1 MNNEITLQTPATLL
15 THWQGHRDL
24 TRRTIEAF
32 PEEGFEG
39 HHAPGMRPFQ
49 VMALEILGM
58 VDYQLVWLRNGKPHQ
73 QDADASQNLPSRA
86 EILKRWDEQTQ
97 ELAAEFPKVSAETWL
112 TPVDTPFGRMSPFK
126 SVEYLIENE
135 IHHRAQGFVYLREL
149 GVTPPGFYER
159 PDVKQE

>member
-1 MNNEITLQTPATLL
+1 MSEITLQTPATLL

-32 PEEGFEG
+32 PEEGFG
-39 HHAPGMRPFQ
+39 QHAAPGMRPFQ
-49 VMALEILGM
+49 MMALEILGM
-58 VDYQLVWLRNGKPHQ
+58 MDYQLEWLRSGKPHWEDPDPEQ
-73 QDADASQNLPSRA
+73 KLPSRA
-86 EILKRWDEQTQ
+86 EILQRWDKQTA
-97 ELAAEFPKVSAETWL
+97 ELAETFPKVGAETWL

-126 SVEYLIENE
+126 SAEYLIENE

-159 PDVKQE
+159 GDVTEE

>member
-1 MNNEITLQTPATLL
+1 MKKTLITAVSALLISTGGASAATFAHADQNANAQSSYSHVQHQTN
-15 THWQGHRDL
+15 
-24 TRRTIEAF
+24 
-32 PEEGFEG
+32 
-39 HHAPGMRPFQ
+39 
-49 VMALEILGM
+49 
-58 VDYQLVWLRNGKPHQ
+58 YNQ